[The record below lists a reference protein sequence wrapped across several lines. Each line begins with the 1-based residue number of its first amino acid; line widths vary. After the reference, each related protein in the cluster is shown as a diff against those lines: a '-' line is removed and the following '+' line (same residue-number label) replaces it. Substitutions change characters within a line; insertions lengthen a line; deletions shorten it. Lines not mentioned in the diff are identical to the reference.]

1 MTDGETVMLLK
12 SEDTCWLPCRI
23 WTSYK
28 GQRIPSWLC
37 EVPGSAPCGVSVSGD
52 SPHPEKRTTIASA
65 VARLSPAPGNGVTDI
80 LTETETTKLHL
91 EGTFLL
97 KVFDPL

>member
-1 MTDGETVMLLK
+1 M
-12 SEDTCWLPCRI
+12 
-23 WTSYK
+23 
-28 GQRIPSWLC
+28 
-37 EVPGSAPCGVSVSGD
+37 SGD
-52 SPHPEKRTTIASA
+52 SPHPDKRTTIASA

-80 LTETETTKLHL
+80 LTETEPAELHL